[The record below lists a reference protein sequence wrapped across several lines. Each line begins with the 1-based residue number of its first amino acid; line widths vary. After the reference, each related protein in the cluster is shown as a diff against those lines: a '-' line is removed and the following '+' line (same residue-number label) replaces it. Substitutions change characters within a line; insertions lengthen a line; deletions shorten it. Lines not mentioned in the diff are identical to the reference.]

1 MCSRVQASV
10 ALVMYIST
18 GRGELQGVTPVLE
31 EASESGKILLQ
42 PSLLVS
48 WGLWGRDIEGDYG
61 IQPALS
67 LEVPKS
73 LCPGFQLP
81 AGKPSAR

>member
-1 MCSRVQASV
+1 MAVIHHRGRERIVFAKAPYVRCSRVQASV

-18 GRGELQGVTPVLE
+18 GRGELQGVTPALE

-48 WGLWGRDIEGDYG
+48 WGLWGRDRGGLWD
-61 IQPALS
+61 PACS
-67 LEVPKS
+67 VP
-73 LCPGFQLP
+73 
-81 AGKPSAR
+81 